1 MRNRMKPVHLV
12 ILAALLFGR
21 GICVAQE
28 KMGYVGFGVGSTE
41 ADFKTGAV
49 SGSGSV
55 RSKSGGLYGGFD
67 FTPHFGVQFGSW
79 WLASQDMPPA
89 TVGSSIYSNVSR
101 DVYGYTFQGTA
112 TWPVTERIG
121 LIGKLGLFF
130 WQSET
135 TAAVFLLSSETI
147 RRDSGA
153 SLTYGAGLRLG
164 LGAAWGLRVDYDAFE
179 DVDQSRMHMLTASV
193 YFRF

>member
-1 MRNRMKPVHLV
+1 MWNRTKLIHFV
-12 ILAALLFGR
+12 LAAALPFGS

-28 KMGYVGFGVGSTE
+28 KRGYVGFGIGSTE
-41 ADFKTGAV
+41 ADFNAGAV

-55 RSKSGGLYGGFD
+55 RTKSGGLYGGFD
-67 FTPHFGVQFGSW
+67 FTPHFGMQFGSW
-79 WLASQDMPPA
+79 WLASQDLPPA
-89 TVGSSIYSNVSR
+89 TVGSSVYGNVTR
-101 DVYGYTFQGTA
+101 DVNGYALQGTA
-112 TWPVTERIG
+112 TWPVTERFG

-135 TAAVFLLSSETI
+135 TASVFLLSTKTI

-153 SLTYGAGLRLG
+153 SLTYGAGARLG
-164 LGAAWGLRVDYDAFE
+164 LGAGWGLRVDYDAFE
-179 DVDQSRMHMLTASV
+179 DVDQSRMHMLAAGA